1 MPTFRC
7 GRSPA
12 TRALTADERLREDHQ
27 AADER
32 LREDHQAADER
43 LREDHQAVGVKVTAF
58 GHLLQPGRI
67 GTMTVRN
74 RLVMSPME
82 TMYGTPEGLPSER
95 TRDYFAARAR
105 GGVGLITVG
114 ATAIDHRHPETPGGL
129 HLATDAA
136 VDAHRALVEVVH
148 EHGAKIQPQIVHAG
162 PDGLGPE
169 MHGVTSLGP
178 SVIPSYLTGRPSAE
192 VSSEQIVEII
202 GLFKAAVRRAVEAGY
217 DGIELHAA
225 HGYMFLGSFLAPQRN
240 RRTDDYRGDSM
251 KGRIRVVVETL
262 AAIRSEVGDEFPITL
277 RISGYERIAGGR
289 PIYETA
295 QVAPQLVEAGVDAFH
310 ISGGVIDRLVTG
322 MVNASDDGDALNVG
336 AAAAVKQVVDV
347 PVITVGRIHDPDR
360 AEQIV
365 ADGRADFVA
374 MGRPLLAD
382 PDLPNKLLWSQ
393 AHRIRKCISC
403 ENCIDAME
411 QRFSVD
417 CAVNPR
423 TGKEREL
430 TPGRADR
437 SKRVVVIGGG
447 PAGLEAARVASGRG
461 HRVTLFERNNQL
473 GGALL
478 WASILHPENEPFLHY
493 LRREIAD
500 ARVDVRLKHTVTAD
514 EVVRLAPEAVVVAT
528 GGRVVLPVVPGAALP
543 HVYSGP
549 ALREL
554 LAGHAAP
561 SQPAWQRMSARALTG
576 WGQRLV
582 QPKAV
587 RVATRAWMPLGH
599 RVGIV
604 GGDLVA
610 LELAEFLAARGRLVT
625 VLNGGRTIAPEIGN
639 KRKTEHMD
647 RLDRLGVAVHV
658 RADVERIVPGGLVFR
673 PDAGTSRELVAD
685 AVVLAGSLEPDTEL
699 YDTLAAAMPDA
710 DVSAA
715 GDCTGLGL
723 IRKATEDGARAA
735 CAI

>member
-1 MPTFRC
+1 
-7 GRSPA
+7 
-12 TRALTADERLREDHQ
+12 
-27 AADER
+27 
-32 LREDHQAADER
+32 
-43 LREDHQAVGVKVTAF
+43 
-58 GHLLQPGRI
+58 
-67 GTMTVRN
+67 MTVRN

-82 TMYGTPEGLPSER
+82 TMYGTPDGLPSER

-114 ATAIDHRHPETPGGL
+114 ATGIDHRHPETPGGL
-129 HLATDAA
+129 QLATDAA
-136 VDAHRALVEVVH
+136 VDAHRALVEAVH

-192 VSSEQIVEII
+192 ATTRQIQEII
-202 GLFKAAVRRAVEAGY
+202 DQFKAAARRAVQAGY

-240 RRTDDYRGDSM
+240 RRTDDYRGDSPR
-251 KGRIRVVVETL
+251 GRIRVVLETL
-262 AAIRSEVGDEFPITL
+262 AAIRSEVGDALPITL
-277 RISGYERIAGGR
+277 RISGYERVAGGR

-295 QVAPQLVEAGVDAFH
+295 RFAPQLVAAGVDAFH
-310 ISGGVIDRLVTG
+310 VSGGVIDRLVTG
-322 MVNASDDGDALNVG
+322 MVNAADDGDALNVG

-360 AEQIV
+360 AEQIL

-382 PDLPNKLLWSQ
+382 ADLPNKVLSGQ
-393 AHRIRKCISC
+393 AHRVRKCISC

-430 TPGRADR
+430 TPRRADQR
-437 SKRVVVIGGG
+437 KRVVVIGGG
-447 PAGLEAARVASGRG
+447 PAGLEAARVAAGRG
-461 HRVTLFERNNQL
+461 HRITLFERNFQL

-478 WASILHPENEPFLHY
+478 WASILHPENETFLHY
-493 LRREIAD
+493 LRREVAD
-500 ARVDVRLKHTVTAD
+500 AGVDLRLGHAVSAE

-528 GGRVVLPVVPGAALP
+528 GGRVVLPAIPGAGLS

-549 ALREL
+549 ALKEL
-554 LAGHAAP
+554 LAGHAEP
-561 SQPAWQRMSARALTG
+561 GRPGWQRLGARLLSG
-576 WGQRLV
+576 RGQRLV

-587 RVATRAWMPLGH
+587 RFATRAWMPLGR
-599 RVGIV
+599 RVAIV

-610 LELAEFLAARGRLVT
+610 VELAEFLAARSRLVT
-625 VLNGGRTIAPEIGN
+625 LLEPGKTIAPEIGN

-658 RADVERIVPGGLVFR
+658 RADVERIVPDGLIFR
-673 PDAGTSRELVAD
+673 PDAGSSRELSAD
-685 AVVLAGSLEPDTEL
+685 AVVLAGSLEPDTRL
-699 YDTLAAAMPDA
+699 YDALAAAMPDA
-710 DVSAA
+710 IVSAA